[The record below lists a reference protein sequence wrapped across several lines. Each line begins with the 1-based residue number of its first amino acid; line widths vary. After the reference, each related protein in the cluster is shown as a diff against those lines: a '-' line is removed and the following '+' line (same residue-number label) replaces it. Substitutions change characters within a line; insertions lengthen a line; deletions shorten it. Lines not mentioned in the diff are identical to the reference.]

1 MANSPIDSLLQL
13 TVPSRVPIDLAPPAT
28 SQATLFDKHFN
39 QAAQT
44 TSSHVPARSE
54 SDRNDH
60 DDSDR
65 ADPYGASNHSALP
78 DDTHY
83 QANAQSDPPA
93 KTAQGDSTK
102 DPQEEQTAVEDEVEI
117 SSEAATPSVDAA
129 QNSKTNLQ
137 LLSAAETAD
146 DESAEE
152 DSAQA
157 SNETAH
163 TNTEETAN
171 QSNPQ
176 AVSHVEEPEQRKTS
190 TQPDSELLTNTERP
204 LYPESPLNTESPLNP
219 ELSSNPELTEELNA
233 IAIGQ
238 QATST
243 HTRSTDNAGSEV
255 QLTTRQDAAEEQAVH
270 LSDSSHPTDLQSE
283 EDSESDEH
291 FPPPE
296 ANRPTKRVREAT
308 VDADASDRF
317 SSKEHQIT
325 ATTKPT
331 VVGESGL
338 SAGQSHDT
346 ESASAGKPVATAE
359 ASVSPTTN
367 SVPSTEVVDRALDR
381 LAAPRSIQPAG
392 QTSLPTVDRARFVGR
407 VSSALRL
414 AQQRDGQ
421 LQLRLSPPELGSLRL
436 EISVKQGVLTASI
449 ETETAAAR
457 QVLLENLPALRERLA
472 GLEIRIEQFDVD
484 VRQEGGEQTQQR
496 ATQERSGEQAEGR
509 QKFSGQHTDQRER
522 TERSTQSV
530 TPGVIQVNP
539 DGLDVVI

>member
-13 TVPSRVPIDLAPPAT
+13 TVPSRLPIDLAPPAT

-83 QANAQSDPPA
+83 QANAQSDPPT

-157 SNETAH
+157 SNETAQ
-163 TNTEETAN
+163 TNTEENVN

-176 AVSHVEEPEQRKTS
+176 AVSHVEQREQRETS
-190 TQPDSELLTNTERP
+190 TQPDSELLTNTEESWH
-204 LYPESPLNTESPLNP
+204 PESPLITESPL
-219 ELSSNPELTEELNA
+219 NPELTEELNA
-233 IAIGQ
+233 IATGQ
-238 QATST
+238 QATTT

-283 EDSESDEH
+283 EDSE
-291 FPPPE
+291 
-296 ANRPTKRVREAT
+296 
-308 VDADASDRF
+308 
-317 SSKEHQIT
+317 
-325 ATTKPT
+325 
-331 VVGESGL
+331 
-338 SAGQSHDT
+338 
-346 ESASAGKPVATAE
+346 
-359 ASVSPTTN
+359 
-367 SVPSTEVVDRALDR
+367 
-381 LAAPRSIQPAG
+381 
-392 QTSLPTVDRARFVGR
+392 
-407 VSSALRL
+407 
-414 AQQRDGQ
+414 
-421 LQLRLSPPELGSLRL
+421 
-436 EISVKQGVLTASI
+436 
-449 ETETAAAR
+449 
-457 QVLLENLPALRERLA
+457 
-472 GLEIRIEQFDVD
+472 
-484 VRQEGGEQTQQR
+484 
-496 ATQERSGEQAEGR
+496 
-509 QKFSGQHTDQRER
+509 
-522 TERSTQSV
+522 
-530 TPGVIQVNP
+530 P
-539 DGLDVVI
+539 D